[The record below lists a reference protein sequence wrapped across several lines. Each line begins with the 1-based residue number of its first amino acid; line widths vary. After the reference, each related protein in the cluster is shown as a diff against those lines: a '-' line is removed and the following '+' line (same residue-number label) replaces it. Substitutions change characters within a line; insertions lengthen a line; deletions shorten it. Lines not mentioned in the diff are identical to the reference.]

1 MRNVVAECLGK
12 IAILEPGR
20 LDELK
25 SMVASGEA
33 AVRQTVATAVRHAV
47 SDAPNAAVDERL
59 TADAAVF
66 LSLIDDEDLGVKRA
80 ALLTLNTLIH
90 SKQGIV
96 RPILASLVEKVYRET
111 VVREELIHKV
121 MLGPFSHIVD
131 DGLGARPTHHIVVA
145 FHVLSVLLSLPD
157 ARKATFECIDTLVEN
172 CLDALEPQAW

>member
-90 SKQGIV
+90 SKQGVV

-131 DGLGARPTHHIVVA
+131 DGLGATNSPYFCGIPC
-145 FHVLSVLLSLPD
+145 LSVFLSLPD

>member
-1 MRNVVAECLGK
+1 M
-12 IAILEPGR
+12 
-20 LDELK
+20 
-25 SMVASGEA
+25 
-33 AVRQTVATAVRHAV
+33 
-47 SDAPNAAVDERL
+47 
-59 TADAAVF
+59 
-66 LSLIDDEDLGVKRA
+66 
-80 ALLTLNTLIH
+80 
-90 SKQGIV
+90 

-131 DGLGARPTHHIVVA
+131 DGLGAPTHHIVA